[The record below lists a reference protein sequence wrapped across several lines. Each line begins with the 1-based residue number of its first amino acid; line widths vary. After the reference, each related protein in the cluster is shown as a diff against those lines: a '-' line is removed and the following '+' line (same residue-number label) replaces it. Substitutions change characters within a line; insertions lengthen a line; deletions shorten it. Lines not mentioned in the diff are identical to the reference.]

1 MRTCKFPHCTVAQN
15 LAYLFLLCA
24 VLVCVLSEGVA
35 AFGRVLHSPTFLV
48 VAALYELGKVLLAK
62 ILSGHA
68 GVLAIPWAPPFDRYF
83 ATRSVRHSLCSSFRQ
98 VLRHFFVKDSYQSQ
112 HYFDIEP
119 DSGGVPEKCI
129 FSAVSRSAGRCCA
142 RPGSSCVA
150 CGSG

>member
-1 MRTCKFPHCTVAQN
+1 
-15 LAYLFLLCA
+15 

-83 ATRSVRHSLCSSFRQ
+83 AT
-98 VLRHFFVKDSYQSQ
+98 
-112 HYFDIEP
+112 
-119 DSGGVPEKCI
+119 
-129 FSAVSRSAGRCCA
+129 
-142 RPGSSCVA
+142 
-150 CGSG
+150 

>member
-1 MRTCKFPHCTVAQN
+1 
-15 LAYLFLLCA
+15 

-83 ATRSVRHSLCSSFRQ
+83 ATRRFASAKNVVILFSITILFYS
-98 VLRHFFVKDSYQSQ
+98 KMDG
-112 HYFDIEP
+112 P
-119 DSGGVPEKCI
+119 DTENLPN
-129 FSAVSRSAGRCCA
+129 
-142 RPGSSCVA
+142 
-150 CGSG
+150 